1 MRLLAACLALL
12 LAGCGSLQRMAAAD
26 AERGISEVRMQERLP
41 CGPRRLLVDFLVGVW
56 AQRPVAQGLA
66 VPGGMIAQASVIEI
80 LATGDGSR
88 WTAILTA
95 PSGLSCVL
103 AGGEAWQPLA
113 EIGVSYRP

>member
-1 MRLLAACLALL
+1 MRLPAACLALL
-12 LAGCGSLQRMAAAD
+12 LAGCGSLQQTGVAD
-26 AERGISEVRMQERLP
+26 AERGMPDRLP
-41 CGPRRLLVDFLVGVW
+41 CGPRRLLVDFLGGVRG
-56 AQRPVAQGLA
+56 QRPVAQGLA

-95 PSGLSCVL
+95 PSGVSCVL
-103 AGGEAWQPLA
+103 AGGEAWQPLG